1 MDARVPIDE
10 DVFAPEP
17 GCDLLARHQIPSTLD
32 QHQQEI
38 HRLPP
43 QSQLTPS
50 ATELVAGGVE
60 LEVPEA
66 ERHAGGGCPHECGGQ
81 YDVITR

>member
-1 MDARVPIDE
+1 MPASRSTKTCSLQSRVVISSRVTE
-10 DVFAPEP
+10 
-17 GCDLLARHQIPSTLD
+17 IPSTLD

-43 QSQLTPS
+43 QSHLMPP

-81 YDVITR
+81 YDVITG